1 MLVINE
7 VDCVVDG
14 DFVYFE
20 MFLVSYYL
28 FFGMFDVWCFLL
40 CIVYLDLLLCW
51 QMVECLQLGVFMI
64 GNKLD
69 IGSVGK
75 GNFYFQVRCVFS

>member
-1 MLVINE
+1 MLLKDFYEVMLFVMLVINE

-51 QMVECLQLGVFMI
+51 
-64 GNKLD
+64 
-69 IGSVGK
+69 
-75 GNFYFQVRCVFS
+75 